1 MRIYEQLSIKVLK
14 DPSFNTTLAGHGGE
28 TTSKRP
34 THFLLATAAGP
45 LRCVGH
51 RLGTPGTFQPGR
63 MAGDASFCR
72 DQQLKK
78 FQMVGEIKVDNII
91 YIIHIFAGENPR
103 HCNSHLVDDR

>member
-34 THFLLATAAGP
+34 THFLLVTAAGP

-72 DQQLKK
+72 DQQLHSSKWLEK
-78 FQMVGEIKVDNII
+78 
-91 YIIHIFAGENPR
+91 PR
-103 HCNSHLVDDR
+103 